1 MKNLILLCL
10 FSFSQ
15 SLGSGQELKNGDTGK
30 TKIFIIGVV
39 HVENE
44 CRNADSLFN
53 ILQDIKPDL
62 ILSETDTLS
71 GYFKSDYTLIE
82 PPGWYK
88 MARKINVGKKM
99 PPEMEVLYKYLNYD
113 STIKCFPFDMPIL
126 NRKDNVVVNNNKEK
140 EWVAIVNKAY
150 SENKITA
157 NLLPHFGLYLEYN
170 NYYVSILNKSYSDIN
185 RKVVSDSIRSFMA
198 LEKEVNPKLIEIL
211 PELVKLEEWQ
221 KKNSQEWLHRNEV
234 MAKNV
239 IRFTELSK
247 SKKTVILTGLLHK
260 YILKDLLSSS
270 NTDGKYELVEYFEK

>member
-15 SLGSGQELKNGDTGK
+15 SFGSGQELKNGDTGK

-39 HVENE
+39 HTENA

-170 NYYVSILNKSYSDIN
+170 NYYVSMLKKSYSDIN

-198 LEKEVNPKLIEIL
+198 LEKKVNPKLIEIL

>member
-39 HVENE
+39 HIENE

-221 KKNSQEWLHRNEV
+221 KKNSREWLHRNEV